1 MPGSSEDRSLSPMTS
16 YPCPWVCPS
25 SSSLHVPLYTFLS
38 VFCPNLIRCHCLNSP
53 FPATQNI
60 LSLHCSTTDSPE
72 TTTPCHYNPLCQSV
86 SKKTEAWLKPFFIRC
101 WVPITLLPMCLQYR
115 RRLCV
120 LYEKFLW
127 GSKAFKT
134 NILSIWYELSSTLL
148 CPSIRRLWVLCPM
161 YLSCYSH
168 APFQL
173 HLSDHLF
180 QKVWTVSLIKAAFCL
195 LGS

>member
-1 MPGSSEDRSLSPMTS
+1 M
-16 YPCPWVCPS
+16 
-25 SSSLHVPLYTFLS
+25 FLS
-38 VFCPNLIRCHCLNSP
+38 VFCSNLFRCHCLNSP

-60 LSLHCSTTDSPE
+60 LSLHCSTT
-72 TTTPCHYNPLCQSV
+72 TPCHYNPLCQSV
-86 SKKTEAWLKPFFIRC
+86 SMKTEAWLKPFFIRC

-115 RRLCV
+115 RRFSV
-120 LYEKFLW
+120 LYEKFLQ

-134 NILSIWYELSSTLL
+134 NILSIWYELRSTLL
-148 CPSIRRLWVLCPM
+148 CPSIRRLWMLSPM

-173 HLSDHLF
+173 QLSDHLYHT
-180 QKVWTVSLIKAAFCL
+180 VWTASLMEAAFCL